1 MTTSDRDPRAP
12 ADVLRPGAS
21 PDSLPRS
28 RRPGGAGSGS
38 LIASTASGSGDTR
51 AEPGSRDAGAGA
63 GSDTARSVAGPG
75 AMRNTAGG
83 VSARGTRPVEPAASG
98 ASRDGELTV
107 PIQGIAARL
116 VANMTAS
123 LSVPSATS
131 FREIPVTALR
141 DARERINASI
151 APRRLSYTHLVAY
164 AVGQAAAAHPALAC
178 YYREIDGRPH
188 RVDPRR
194 VNLGLAVDV
203 EGRDG
208 ARFLVVPVVHG
219 AADLD
224 FAEFVAAYDDLVAR
238 ARSGRLNVDDLQ
250 GGTITLT
257 NPGTLGTSAS
267 VPRLMAGQGTIVA
280 TGAIRQVGGEPV
292 MTVSSTYDHRVIQGA
307 ESGRFLRTLD
317 ELLQGADGFYQY
329 VAGFPDVGLAPAGRS
344 IAEQAGIAPGVQPS
358 TDVDARV
365 GAGPPGQPDLATR
378 TPSVPSEADLA
389 DVASAMALVRSYRQ
403 FGHRAARLD
412 PLGTEPAGDPSLDP
426 ATWGL
431 TADALAHVPAS
442 VLRVHVPGAT
452 LADVLPE
459 LQRTYCGTSA
469 FEVEHIGSHDERTW
483 LRRAIESGDYRETP
497 PADVRRRVLDRL
509 TSVEAFELF
518 LQRAYLGQKRF
529 SIEGLD
535 VLVPMLDQLIDLAS
549 RSGSDSVEIG
559 MAHRGR
565 LSVLAHVVGVP
576 FAEILAEFE
585 STQLPAEPEAAGEE
599 TSDVKYHRGAS
610 GTFHAPGGDIR
621 VAVSPNPSHL
631 EAVDPVVE
639 GRARAEQTDR
649 RRREAPRDTSV
660 AIPVLVH
667 GDAALAGQGIVAE
680 TFNLARLRGYT
691 TGGTV
696 HIVAN
701 NQLGFT
707 VDPADARST
716 DYASDVAKG
725 FDVPI
730 VHVNADDPDACLS
743 AVRLAVAYRELFH
756 GDFLIDVVGYRRR
769 GHNEEDEPAYTQPL
783 MYELVAGHP
792 TVRESYMRRLA
803 AEGIVDEAAAEAAF
817 TDAGRHLAEVQE
829 ALPKTGRRRTARKT
843 DEASAPGGEASHASV
858 VPGVT
863 VEGLRELDDQ
873 LLQWPA
879 DFTVHPKLVRQLE
892 RRRESAAPGGR
903 IPWAQAEALAF
914 GSLLL
919 DGVPVRLTGQDT
931 ARGTFSQRHL
941 VLHDARTGATHVP
954 LQHLPGATASCEIH
968 NSPLS
973 EYACLGF
980 EYGYAVQAPEALVVW
995 EAQYGDFANGAE
1007 VIIDQFIIAGLAKWG
1022 LTSRLTMLLP
1032 HGYEGQGPEHSSARI
1047 ERYLALGAERNIRVA
1062 NCTTPAQYFH
1072 LLRDQ
1077 ALRRTPR
1084 PLVLMTPKGL
1094 LRLPAATSTLDEL
1107 AEGGFREVLDDDRHV
1122 ADRGKVRRVVL
1133 CSGRLYYEL
1142 TSPEAARSAPDT
1154 AVVRVELLYPFPV
1167 RELRQVLRRYH
1178 ALETVVWAQEEP
1190 RNMGA
1195 RKFVVPEVAEAVP
1208 AGIPIVEVSRPER
1221 SSPAE
1226 GYHAMHRAAEARIV
1240 REALG

>member
-1 MTTSDRDPRAP
+1 MTGGGSARGGAQTGAHTPRAVP
-12 ADVLRPGAS
+12 
-21 PDSLPRS
+21 
-28 RRPGGAGSGS
+28 
-38 LIASTASGSGDTR
+38 
-51 AEPGSRDAGAGA
+51 
-63 GSDTARSVAGPG
+63 GSDT
-75 AMRNTAGG
+75 
-83 VSARGTRPVEPAASG
+83 RPVAPAADG
-98 ASRDGELTV
+98 TSRDGELAV

-116 VANMTAS
+116 VANMTES

-131 FREIPVTALR
+131 FREIPVAALR

-151 APRRLSYTHLVAY
+151 VPRRLSFTHLVAY
-164 AVGQAAAAHPALAC
+164 AVAQAAAAHPALAC

-188 RVDPRR
+188 RVDPRQI
-194 VNLGLAVDV
+194 NLGLAVDV

-208 ARFLVVPVVHG
+208 GRFLVVPVVHG

-224 FAEFVAAYDDLVAR
+224 FGEFVTAYDDLVAR
-238 ARSGRLNVDDLQ
+238 ARAGRLTLDDLQ

-317 ELLQGADGFYQY
+317 ELLQGSDGFYEY
-329 VAGFPDVGLAPAGRS
+329 VAGFLGVALSPAGRS
-344 IAEQAGIAPGVQPS
+344 IPQGNSSAYADTRS
-358 TDVDARV
+358 
-365 GAGPPGQPDLATR
+365 GAVPPGPLEGAAGT
-378 TPSVPSEADLA
+378 SSIPSEADLA
-389 DVASAMALVRSYRQ
+389 EVASAMALVRSYRQ

-431 TADALAHVPAS
+431 TADALANVPAS

-483 LRRAIESGDYRETP
+483 LRRAIESGAYREMP
-497 PADVRRRVLDRL
+497 PPEVRRRVLDRL

-535 VLVPMLDQLIDLAS
+535 VLVPMLEQLIELAS
-549 RSGSDSVEIG
+549 RSGSAAVEIG

-585 STQLPAEPEAAGEE
+585 SGQLPAEPEAAGEE

-610 GTFHAPGGDIR
+610 GTFHAPGGEIR

-649 RRREAPRDTSV
+649 RRSEAPRDTSV
-660 AIPVLVH
+660 AIPVLIH
-667 GDAALAGQGIVAE
+667 GDAALAGQGVVAE

-783 MYELVAGHP
+783 MYERIGAHP
-792 TVRESYMRRLA
+792 TVRQSYMRRLA

-817 TDAGRHLAEVQE
+817 ADAGRHLAEVQE
-829 ALPKTGRRRTARKT
+829 ALPKTGRRRSARKT
-843 DEASAPGGEASHASV
+843 DEASVTGGEAAHAPV

-863 VEGLRELDDQ
+863 VESLREIDDR
-873 LLQWPA
+873 LLEWPA

-892 RRRESAAPGGR
+892 RRRESSATPDAR

-941 VLHDARTGATHVP
+941 VLHDARTGATYVP

-968 NSPLS
+968 DSPLS

-1094 LRLPAATSTLDEL
+1094 LRLPAATSALSEL
-1107 AEGGFREVLDDDRHV
+1107 AEGGFRDVVDDERH
-1122 ADRGKVRRVVL
+1122 APDRGKVRRVVL

-1195 RKFVVPEVAEAVP
+1195 RKFVVPEIAEAVP